1 MKHKSMIILVV
12 LTLALLVSAYSRAI
26 QSGIVKKEAVTTQT
40 LAGQPAGKPYVLDLT
55 RKGIVYEVAAG
66 IDYSRL
72 RVRTAGGDLGVS
84 DTVKKMGSISGK
96 LYLGTLDDMRGQNFF
111 FPSAGGSVP
120 AAAAQQYTCSSS
132 ACECH
137 GFSDCL
143 RMTLDKMCK
152 DYLLCTTISGKQLCL
167 CPKK

>member
-1 MKHKSMIILVV
+1 MKRISLIIVTT
-12 LTLALLVSAYSRAI
+12 LTLALLVFAQSRTP
-26 QSGIVKKEAVTTQT
+26 QLGTVKKVEVTAQT
-40 LAGQPAGKPYVLDLT
+40 IASQPIGKHFVLDLT
-55 RKGIVYEVAAG
+55 NRGTIYNLAAG

-72 RVRTAGGDLGVS
+72 RVRTAGGDLEVS

-96 LYLGTLDDMRGQNFF
+96 LFLGTPADMSGQNFF
-111 FPSAGGSVP
+111 FPSVGGSSP